1 MKEFLADAVFTVIM
15 LVMFYALDFS
25 FEDKVILLLLQQ
37 LAALNSIRN
46 NTKRKE

>member
-1 MKEFLADAVFTVIM
+1 MKGVLADAMFTVVI

-25 FEDKVILLLLQQ
+25 FENKVVLLLLLQ